1 MLFAMAQD
9 DNKRTAPF
17 EMKPLPYARED
28 LAPAISSETLD
39 YHYGKHYRGYV
50 EKLNELVRNT
60 PFQTMTLEEMI
71 RDADGSI
78 FNNAAQV
85 WNHEFYF
92 DTLSPEAQHEPTGE
106 FRDAVDR
113 WFGSFELL
121 KADLTKACM
130 SLFGSGWVWL
140 VEEETGRLAI
150 VSEPNAGNPLRYH
163 MRPLLA
169 IDVWEH
175 AYYIDYRNLR
185 AKAIE
190 QIWPLIDWQVVGA
203 RYVARD

>member
-1 MLFAMAQD
+1 MTQ
-9 DNKRTAPF
+9 NETATRF
-17 EMKPLPYARED
+17 EMKPLPYAREA
-28 LAPAISSETLD
+28 LAPAISAETID

-50 EKLNELVRNT
+50 DKLNELVVNT
-60 PFQTMTLEEMI
+60 AFQGKSLEEII
-71 RDADGSI
+71 RDAEGPI

-92 DTLSPEAQHEPTGE
+92 ATLSPAAQHEPTGE
-106 FRDAVDR
+106 FREAIDR

-121 KADLTKACM
+121 KADLTKACLA
-130 SLFGSGWVWL
+130 LFGSGWVWL
-140 VEEETGRLAI
+140 VEEESGRLAI
-150 VSEPNAGNPLRYH
+150 LSEPNAGNPLRYN

-190 QIWPLIDWQVVGA
+190 ELWPLIDWRIVGERYRA
-203 RYVARD
+203 RN